1 MLRKI
6 STWFN
11 SNHDQNYA
19 HQADIPQ
26 YKYCDYQGCNK
37 EGIHKAPKTAQQV
50 ANHHDTSQW
59 YMFCLD
65 HVREYNASWRFYN
78 GMTQGQAQQSAYAD
92 QHWNRETWPM
102 GTNAS
107 VTAAY
112 MADPSMYQDP
122 FSIFTQN
129 QGPNTIRL
137 TQEELES
144 LNILKLSYPYT
155 SDQLQSA
162 YRTFVKRNH
171 PDLKKTK
178 DSEDNI
184 RAINNACQVLKNLL
198 EREIAC

>member
-11 SNHDQNYA
+11 QNHNQHYT
-19 HQADIPQ
+19 HKADRTQ

-37 EGIHKAPKTAQQV
+37 EGIHKAPRAAQQI
-50 ANHHDTSQW
+50 ANHHDSSQW
-59 YMFCLD
+59 YWFCLD

-78 GMTQGQAQQSAYAD
+78 GMTEEQAQQSVYDD
-92 QHWNRETWPM
+92 QHWNKETWAI
-102 GTNAS
+102 GSDAS
-107 VTAAY
+107 AAAY
-112 MADPSMYQDP
+112 MTQPYMYQDP
-122 FSIFTQN
+122 FQMFAHNQN
-129 QGPNTIRL
+129 GHHIQL
-137 TQEELES
+137 TQEQLES

-178 DSEDNI
+178 DSEENI

-198 EREIAC
+198 ERERTC